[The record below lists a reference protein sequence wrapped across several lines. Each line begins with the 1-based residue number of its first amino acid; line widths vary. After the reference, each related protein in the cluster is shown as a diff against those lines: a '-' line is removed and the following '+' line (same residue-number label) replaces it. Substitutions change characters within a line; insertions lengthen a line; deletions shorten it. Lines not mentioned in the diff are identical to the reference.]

1 MTFCS
6 QEISHVKIVLAF
18 AMAFAMPAWAEPDWV
33 NAEVRSLDP
42 EKSRI
47 VLKHE
52 RINSIGMDSMTM
64 KFDVNRSVSLTGL
77 RIGHAVRLP
86 VVIRPAR
93 RDVLSM

>member
-1 MTFCS
+1 MY
-6 QEISHVKIVLAF
+6 KIVLAF
-18 AMAFAMPAWAEPDWV
+18 AIAFALPAWAEPDWV

-64 KFDVNRSVSLTGL
+64 KFDVNKSVSLNGL
-77 RIGHAVRLP
+77 RAGD
-86 VVIRPAR
+86 VIRFQVIVRSDKLEVIALEKR
-93 RDVLSM
+93 R